1 MAVLLTLFLQA
12 YWNYEYYN
20 KKTKSVYVMK
30 RLPDRKEYM
39 KTIWIAPVM
48 QACCIVAVM
57 MANTMI
63 DFCIYAFITPDIA
76 LPVDYMSH
84 ILPF

>member
-1 MAVLLTLFLQA
+1 MVVFLQA

-30 RLPDRKEYM
+30 RLPDRKEYL
-39 KTIWIAPVM
+39 KTIWIAPII
-48 QACCIVAVM
+48 QGCCVAMIMIVNIV
-57 MANTMI
+57 I
-63 DFCIYAFITPDIA
+63 DLCVYLVATPEIA
-76 LPVDYMSH
+76 LHADYMAH